1 MTSRRATRP
10 AWKQSPR
17 SGARS
22 RGTSWRSRS
31 RTGSSIGSVTCCKSS
46 PAVELRPPRAQ
57 GFRSNLS
64 SNRGISSSAWV
75 ETPRSKT
82 AVAIIEASTTPKNDG
97 DSDVALAASGDRQAF
112 ERLYRQHVNRV
123 FSLCA
128 RMVAD
133 RLRAEELT
141 QDVFVRAWEKL
152 HLFRGESS
160 FGTWLHRMTVNV
172 VLNARKSDGRRQSR
186 FEDSEDDNGGVDS
199 VASSST
205 SGTVGMPLPPGDL
218 LDLEEA
224 IGKLPPG
231 ARRVFVLHD
240 VEGYKHEEIAEMLGV
255 TTGATKA
262 QLHRA
267 RLLLREAL
275 NR

>member
-1 MTSRRATRP
+1 MA
-10 AWKQSPR
+10 
-17 SGARS
+17 
-22 RGTSWRSRS
+22 
-31 RTGSSIGSVTCCKSS
+31 
-46 PAVELRPPRAQ
+46 
-57 GFRSNLS
+57 
-64 SNRGISSSAWV
+64 
-75 ETPRSKT
+75 
-82 AVAIIEASTTPKNDG
+82 AVAIIEASNQRLGNG
-97 DSDVALAASGDRQAF
+97 DSDVAQAAAGDRSAF

-133 RLRAEELT
+133 RGRAEELT

-160 FGTWLHRMTVNV
+160 FATWLHRLTVNV
-172 VLNARKSDGRRQSR
+172 VLNARKTDGRQRSR
-186 FEDSEDDNGGVDS
+186 FEENDEDAGMDALPGV
-199 VASSST
+199 
-205 SGTVGMPLPPGDL
+205 VGMPLPPGDL
-218 LDLEEA
+218 LDLEDA
-224 IGKLPPG
+224 ITRLPPG

-255 TTGATKA
+255 TSGATKA